1 MEIYFLILQSDEKSH
16 ALWGFREDSMKKVF
30 VFVLE
35 PGRNIFFNEINMNQ
49 YGLEGRGGIQP
60 LVVEPLKTLF
70 VCVFRLRGEKI

>member
-1 MEIYFLILQSDEKSH
+1 
-16 ALWGFREDSMKKVF
+16 MKKVF